1 MIKKE
6 KLAIIRKVYP
16 NAETTTDLVNKLVDF
31 IENSL
36 ELDPGMVMF
45 ADSICCDDVN
55 SLQYPDRMKELLGP
69 FKMGGLNGYPFAGL
83 TGMGAFLSHVPDDGA
98 VLIYYGPHI
107 GITRSGELGT
117 NVVNAKD
124 WVPEVPM
131 SIQTT
136 ADFNTVNPFMNAD
149 AIIRKEKFPKRL
161 VMQSVYAK
169 LDNPTKKARRNYQKY
184 LGKMASKSISK
195 NLKGYL
201 APGYYE
207 SNHYVRTGNTIVLI
221 PDEAYME
228 QFPDDPKTIFPHHLH
243 PQYLKLADL
252 LPETRP

>member
-55 SLQYPDRMKELLGP
+55 SIQYPDRMKDLLGP

-117 NVVNAKD
+117 VRRVGISGATSCCGAAK
-124 WVPEVPM
+124 
-131 SIQTT
+131 
-136 ADFNTVNPFMNAD
+136 AAL
-149 AIIRKEKFPKRL
+149 K
-161 VMQSVYAK
+161 K
-169 LDNPTKKARRNYQKY
+169 LEQGKILDGEISALDYQ
-184 LGKMASKSISK
+184 M
-195 NLKGYL
+195 
-201 APGYYE
+201 
-207 SNHYVRTGNTIVLI
+207 NTIEQLFLQNGKRI
-221 PDEAYME
+221 LEA
-228 QFPDDPKTIFPHHLH
+228 PS
-243 PQYLKLADL
+243 
-252 LPETRP
+252 ETRILEATAVMYEAIESRINELIELSDFCCKHLIVIGAIHINSDPEMGSFSSVRRFDVGKLGEPLHSVLAEMSLKS